1 VYLAA
6 HKNKNQQQNR
16 QGQKSAAEQARTTRE
31 GLKNNEQS
39 EHHKIVSYILLS

>member
-16 QGQKSAAEQARTTRE
+16 QGQKSAAEQARTKISSRTGKDNKR
-31 GLKNNEQS
+31 GPKEQ
-39 EHHKIVSYILLS
+39 